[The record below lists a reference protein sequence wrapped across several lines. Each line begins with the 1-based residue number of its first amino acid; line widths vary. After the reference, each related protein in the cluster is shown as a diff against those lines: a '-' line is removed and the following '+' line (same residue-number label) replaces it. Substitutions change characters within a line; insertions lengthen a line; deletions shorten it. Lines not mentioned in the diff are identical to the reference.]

1 MINPIKTRIPAKE
14 NKLRDVAS
22 EKHINTTDHLAM
34 APTKSLYVLKI
45 EPINDVDNATAWR
58 QIVPARP

>member
-14 NKLRDVAS
+14 NKLRDVGS

-34 APTKSLYVLKI
+34 APAKSLYVLKI
-45 EPINDVDNATAWR
+45 EPINDVE
-58 QIVPARP
+58 IV

>member
-1 MINPIKTRIPAKE
+1 MTVNAGVFCFNNAHFSCHLPSMINPIKTRIPAKE

-34 APTKSLYVLKI
+34 APAKSL
-45 EPINDVDNATAWR
+45 
-58 QIVPARP
+58 